1 MSARNIYI
9 DRNRLDFLAEQ
20 KDGAVEDP
28 ISMEE
33 LPAYLPG
40 KTILC
45 LALTEDNKP
54 VRQRIYDIN
63 SLHTLVSM
71 SNRDP
76 FTNKPWKGNPRA
88 RAEIQLR
95 AHGLPALDAEEVA
108 TLFREYIK
116 EPYVFKRVKPVA
128 YDLLRRDM
136 HMGDGKI
143 ITTWEG
149 DNLREKAMACLH
161 ASAAGTWLIRNSSV
175 KSTELVTIQAI
186 SFVVSA
192 GTPLVPAKIINILIM
207 HCRGYGYTIIQ
218 PERGQIMPNLGDDV
232 ALPKHDEVFGSF
244 IDVMNWIHTNVK
256 TFKISEMKINEVIEK

>member
-1 MSARNIYI
+1 MSARDAYLN
-9 DRNRLDFLAEQ
+9 RNRLDFAAQQ

-63 SLHTLVSM
+63 SLHTLLST

-76 FTNKPWKGNPRA
+76 FTNQPWKGNPRA

-95 AHGLPALDAEEVA
+95 AHDLPALDAGEVA

-136 HMGDGKI
+136 HVGDAKI
-143 ITTWEG
+143 LTTWDGE
-149 DNLREKAMACLH
+149 NLREKAIQYLSTA
-161 ASAAGTWLIRNSSV
+161 AAGTWLIRNSSV

-186 SFVVSA
+186 SFVASA
-192 GTPLVPAKIINILIM
+192 GVPPVPAKIINILIM

-218 PERGQIMPNLGDDV
+218 PERGQIMPDLNNGV
-232 ALPKHDEVFGSF
+232 ALPAHHDVFGSF

-256 TFKISEMKINEVIEK
+256 TFNISEMKINEVI